1 LKSKNERVRSNEV
14 FVIKG
19 HLVKVVRVERGLE
32 CDDRED
38 EGREHGGR
46 VQQLQLL
53 LALAAEKSID

>member
-1 LKSKNERVRSNEV
+1 VRSNEV